1 MVVDVPAFQ
10 NCGTKPKPSRIVMSK
25 SVNKVSLLGR
35 LGRDP
40 DLRFTGTGTPF
51 CRLRV
56 ATNDSFKN
64 QEGEWTERTEWHT
77 LVAWSKLAEICNQYL
92 KKGDQA
98 YFEGSLQTRSFEDS
112 NGNTR
117 YVTEVKLRE
126 MILLGSPGGDQA
138 SAVLASATNGQAE
151 SEDESIEAEAA

>member
-1 MVVDVPAFQ
+1 
-10 NCGTKPKPSRIVMSK
+10 MSK

-56 ATNDSFKN
+56 ATNESFKN
-64 QEGEWTERTEWHT
+64 QDGEWTERTEWHT
-77 LVAWSKLAEICNQYL
+77 LVAWAKLAEICNQYL

-112 NGNTR
+112 NGHTR

-126 MILLGSPGGDQA
+126 MILLGSPSSDRA
-138 SAVLASATNGQAE
+138 SAAVASATNGEADAD
-151 SEDESIEAEAA
+151 DEPVEAEAA

>member
-1 MVVDVPAFQ
+1 
-10 NCGTKPKPSRIVMSK
+10 MSK

-56 ATNDSFKN
+56 ATNDGFKN
-64 QEGEWTERTEWHT
+64 QDGDWTERTEWHT
-77 LVAWSKLAEICNQYL
+77 LVAWGKLAEICNQYL

-98 YFEGSLQTRSFEDS
+98 YFEGGLQTRSFEDS
-112 NGNTR
+112 NGQNR
-117 YVTEVKLRE
+117 YVTEVKVRE
-126 MILLGSPGGDQA
+126 MILLGSSAPDVRVSGNGHA
-138 SAVLASATNGQAE
+138 SEGEEVDENGVA
-151 SEDESIEAEAA
+151 AEAA

>member
-1 MVVDVPAFQ
+1 MA
-10 NCGTKPKPSRIVMSK
+10 K

-40 DLRFTGTGTPF
+40 DLRYTGAGTPF

-56 ATNDSFKN
+56 ATNDGFKN

-77 LVAWSKLAEICNQYL
+77 LVAWGKLAEICNQYL

-98 YFEGSLQTRSFEDS
+98 YFEGGLQTRSFEDS
-112 NGNTR
+112 NGHTR
-117 YVTEVKLRE
+117 YVTEVKARE
-126 MILLGSPGGDQA
+126 MILLGS
-138 SAVLASATNGQAE
+138 SHH
-151 SEDESIEAEAA
+151 EAAAQAVNGLTDEEGADSEETTEEAQAA

>member
-1 MVVDVPAFQ
+1 
-10 NCGTKPKPSRIVMSK
+10 MSK
-25 SVNKVSLLGR
+25 SVNRVSLLGR

-77 LVAWSKLAEICNQYL
+77 LVAWGKLAEICNQYL

-98 YFEGSLQTRSFEDS
+98 YFEGGLQTRSFEDS

-117 YVTEVKLRE
+117 YVTEVKVRE
-126 MILLGSPGGDQA
+126 MILLGSPTVDPA
-138 SAVLASATNGQAE
+138 SRALEAAGNGQ
-151 SEDESIEAEAA
+151 DESDETDEETVDAEAA

>member
-1 MVVDVPAFQ
+1 
-10 NCGTKPKPSRIVMSK
+10 MSK

-56 ATNDSFKN
+56 ATNDGFKN
-64 QEGEWTERTEWHT
+64 KDGEWTERTEWHT
-77 LVAWSKLAEICNQYL
+77 LVSWGKLAEVCNQYL

-98 YFEGSLQTRSFEDS
+98 YFEGTLQTRSFEDS
-112 NGNTR
+112 NGQNR
-117 YVTEVKLRE
+117 YVTEVKVRE
-126 MILLGSPGGDQA
+126 MILLGSSTGTLGA
-138 SAVLASATNGQAE
+138 AALNGIN
-151 SEDESIEAEAA
+151 SDDENVDEETVEAEAA